1 MANALRIILRKDVEK
16 LGEMGEIVNVKP
28 GYARNYLIPGELA
41 YLVSDKALSKFEY
54 EKKQFEKIK
63 ALQKVDAEKI
73 ATQLAD
79 LQVSIPM
86 KVGEEG
92 KLYGSVTTQM
102 IAQEL
107 ELRNFNID
115 KKQIIIDD
123 QIKSLGVFD
132 VKIKLHTEVLANLK
146 IWVISEE

>member
-1 MANALRIILRKDVEK
+1 MANALRIILRKDVEN

-28 GYARNYLIPGELA
+28 GYARNYLIPRELA
-41 YLVSDKALSKFEY
+41 YLVSDKAIHRFEY

-63 ALQKVDAEKI
+63 ALEKVDAEKI
-73 ATQLAD
+73 AAQLAE